1 MEGDLVER
9 ARLQGTRIVRFLFCD
24 YSSIVHAKAVGSG
37 SLRRKLTEGVGSTRA
52 QMALNVRDELIDIP
66 QMPPVGEVR
75 LVPDPATYAE
85 LPWAPGS
92 ASVMCDLITAG
103 REPWFACPRSFL
115 KRQAAAAEAEGLAID
130 ASFKLEFYLGGRAPD
145 GGVEPM
151 PRHPVYSTIGLDEQ
165 HAVVL
170 GIVDAL
176 AELDIAAEGILN
188 EYGAGQFEISVP
200 RAPALQAAD
209 RQVKVRDAIRGVA
222 VAHGMRASFA
232 PKPFLDQIGSGAH
245 LHVSVWKDGRNLLH
259 DPAAEGALSTE
270 GRHVVAGLLDH
281 MSGLLGLVSPTVNS
295 YQRLVPDTWA
305 GVFNA
310 WGFDNRETPVR
321 VASPFWGREEQS
333 LNIELKAVD
342 SSANPYLAL
351 GGVIAATLAGLRA
364 GTDPGEPVDVNPARL
379 DEPPERL
386 PLSLEEVLDALAAD
400 DVLAGAMGEDM
411 LDTYLRLKRSEVAAY
426 AGMDADAIAA
436 EYRYKF

>member
-9 ARLQGTRIVRFLFCD
+9 ARLHGTRIVRFLFCD

-92 ASVMCDLITAG
+92 ASVMCDLITAD

-130 ASFKLEFYLGGRAPD
+130 ASFELEFYLGGRAPD

-321 VASPFWGREEQS
+321 VASPYWGREEQS

-379 DEPPERL
+379 DDPPERL

>member
-1 MEGDLVER
+1 
-9 ARLQGTRIVRFLFCD
+9 
-24 YSSIVHAKAVGSG
+24 
-37 SLRRKLTEGVGSTRA
+37 
-52 QMALNVRDELIDIP
+52 
-66 QMPPVGEVR
+66 
-75 LVPDPATYAE
+75 
-85 LPWAPGS
+85 
-92 ASVMCDLITAG
+92 MCDLITAD

-130 ASFKLEFYLGGRAPD
+130 ASFELEFYLGGRAPD

-188 EYGAGQFEISVP
+188 EYGAGQFEVSVP

-379 DEPPERL
+379 DDPPERL

>member
-24 YSSIVHAKAVGSG
+24 YSAIVHAKAVGSG

-75 LVPDPATYAE
+75 LVPDPETYAE

-92 ASVMCDLITAG
+92 ASVMCDLITAD

-115 KRQAAAAEAEGLAID
+115 KRQAAAAEERGLTID
-130 ASFKLEFYLGGRAPD
+130 ASFELEFYLGGRAAD
-145 GGVEPM
+145 GGVEPL

-165 HAVVL
+165 HDVVL
-170 GIVDAL
+170 AIVETLGELGIP
-176 AELDIAAEGILN
+176 AEGILN

-200 RAPALQAAD
+200 RMPAVQAAD

-245 LHVSVWKDGRNLLH
+245 LHISVWKDGRNLLH
-259 DPAAEGALSTE
+259 DPAAEGALSAE
-270 GRHVVAGLLDH
+270 GRHVVAGLLEH
-281 MSGLLGLVSPTVNS
+281 MAGLMGLVAPTVNS
-295 YQRLVPDTWA
+295 YQRLIPDTWA

-333 LNIELKAVD
+333 LNIELKTVD

-351 GGVIAATLAGLRA
+351 GGVIAATLAGLEAA
-364 GTDPGEPVDVNPARL
+364 GDPGEPVAVNPARL
-379 DEPPERL
+379 DDPPARL
-386 PLSLEEVLDALAAD
+386 PLSLEEVLAALEADA
-400 DVLAGAMGEDM
+400 VLAGAMGDDM

-426 AGMDADAIAA
+426 EGMEPDAIAA